1 MVMVKRILLWFLSL
15 LLGLLSPAHFVVP
28 FLERQ
33 DAVQNNSGLTEEEIL
48 YNSLPHPYLAGYYSP
63 DGSEITITGLKKL
76 SKTYRSFEGS
86 FYTFVSVGEEIIIPD
101 EIDGIPITAI
111 DSFAFAWDSY
121 SEISSGAVFE
131 DGRLPYIYRVGKN
144 VQRIGT
150 AAFYFEDPYVERE
163 EHHFYANL
171 VFVGKNVT
179 ELGNRVFWCC
189 MVVCYQDSDVFRA
202 YSKELWGGGYPD
214 ECYDFIDES
223 HLISEEATIDED
235 LFVRGLPQGLTAQTL
250 TDHVSVDGDALLR
263 VQGDTISTGTKIEL
277 VNSTYG
283 TIDNIYTVVNEGDL
297 DGDGAFNSAD
307 DYALLRC
314 YAAGLSAPQENP
326 AAYAAA
332 DLNGDGLVN
341 STDLTCMR
349 VHTAN

>member
-15 LLGLLSPAHFVVP
+15 LLGLLFPVSRDTPDR
-28 FLERQ
+28 LSEKQ
-33 DAVQNNSGLTEEEIL
+33 IL

-63 DGSEITITGLKKL
+63 DGSEITITGLKVL
-76 SKTYRSFEGS
+76 DEY
-86 FYTFVSVGEEIIIPD
+86 YDGERLFPFIEHVDIPN
-101 EIDGIPITAI
+101 EIDGIPVTAI
-111 DSFAFAWDSY
+111 EREAFLF
-121 SEISSGAVFE
+121 SEDKILLE
-131 DGRLPYIYRVGKN
+131 DGQHISTGSSVWLRGSPVQSITIGNNVRSVGKWAFEGIPTLIIGKN
-144 VQRIGT
+144 VSFWEGGFVELNNCLTVYCYEDSYIGDLYRLY
-150 AAFYFEDPYVERE
+150 AIDWPVE
-163 EHHFYANL
+163 FQ
-171 VFVGKNVT
+171 
-179 ELGNRVFWCC
+179 ELDTWFC
-189 MVVCYQDSDVFRA
+189 
-202 YSKELWGGGYPD
+202 
-214 ECYDFIDES
+214 FIDES

-297 DGDGAFNSAD
+297 DGDGAFYSAD
-307 DYALLRC
+307 DYALLHSF
-314 YAAGLSAPQENP
+314 AAGLGAPQENP

-332 DLNGDGLVN
+332 DLNRDGLVN

-349 VHTAN
+349 VHAAN